1 VLYQS
6 ASVSQEM
13 LSRVEQQTAQHVGG
27 SLDALSSMDKRVGE
41 VTERVNEVDD
51 HLNYLLGRLSLVV
64 QEFNQVRSGLG
75 EALEAMRLGMP
86 GLETSSSATR
96 DASDTNDIPRKE
108 QLDTHDEEEDGN

>member
-1 VLYQS
+1 
-6 ASVSQEM
+6 M
-13 LSRVEQQTAQHVGG
+13 
-27 SLDALSSMDKRVGE
+27 
-41 VTERVNEVDD
+41 NEVDD

-86 GLETSSSATR
+86 SLESSTSSSSI

-108 QLDTHDEEEDGN
+108 QLDTHNEGENDQYE